1 MGRVALSDVWV
12 RGGVQDVGNRRAGG
26 RALVTAGRGMIR
38 GDGFND
44 REDAAA
50 AILGHEEA
58 GSATT
63 EEAAEGC
70 AV

>member
-1 MGRVALSDVWV
+1 MAERKSNSKAIVRSGSGCCHGR
-12 RGGVQDVGNRRAGG
+12 G
-26 RALVTAGRGMIR
+26 GMIR

-44 REDAAA
+44 REDAAEV
-50 AILGHEEA
+50 ILGHEEA

-63 EEAAEGC
+63 EEGTDEW

>member
-1 MGRVALSDVWV
+1 
-12 RGGVQDVGNRRAGG
+12 
-26 RALVTAGRGMIR
+26 MIR